1 MREEFYKF
9 LDIYTLFSM
18 PNHNKIMNLKGLI
31 DKVKDSDD
39 LEEIYKKSGKI
50 NAFMRKY
57 VEPQHPIHQAWNKF
71 MMCLMKGKY
80 GGYYEIYGNEEVIR

>member
-18 PNHNKIMNLKGLI
+18 PNHNRIMNLKGLI

-39 LEEIYKKSGKI
+39 LEEIYK
-50 NAFMRKY
+50 R
-57 VEPQHPIHQAWNKF
+57 V
-71 MMCLMKGKY
+71 
-80 GGYYEIYGNEEVIR
+80 VR